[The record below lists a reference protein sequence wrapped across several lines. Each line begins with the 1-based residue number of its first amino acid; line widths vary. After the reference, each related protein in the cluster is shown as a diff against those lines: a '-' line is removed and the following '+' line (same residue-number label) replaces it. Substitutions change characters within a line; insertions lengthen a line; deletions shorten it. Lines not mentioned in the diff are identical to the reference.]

1 MRVLW
6 SKWSYEEHG
15 NPMPGREGGHPLS
28 SVIPDKAIAEGYP
41 IAYDTQTQVH
51 LDIDEAV
58 NAELCADLMARA
70 GAYWVD
76 ADGDL
81 NHDAEWREEAI

>member
-1 MRVLW
+1 MRVIY
-6 SKWSYEEHG
+6 SKWTLEEHG
-15 NPMPGREGGHPLS
+15 TPMLGREGGHPLS

-41 IAYDTQTQVH
+41 IAYDERTQAH

-58 NAELCADLMARA
+58 NADLCADLMRRA

-76 ADGDL
+76 AAGEL
-81 NHDAEWREEAI
+81 NVDVDWSEDI